1 MSDLV
6 GGLQTGQVEV
16 SQQAVVEGQE
26 LQAPFRE
33 RQTNWN
39 TRIKQRDMT
48 KKSSEIDVIGIDLL
62 PTYFS
67 VT

>member
-39 TRIKQRDMT
+39 TRIKQG
-48 KKSSEIDVIGIDLL
+48 EI
-62 PTYFS
+62 
-67 VT
+67 